1 VAQEHRV
8 LHYFVD
14 LISKGWLSKIWE
26 EFKHPELTNFDLDY
40 NPRTNSQV
48 ALLEEDGQLV
58 EFIVSFDEHL
68 KRLLEP
74 EFDRA
79 VTRFQE
85 DYMSHPETAPKVYLS
100 EIDQLKN
107 ALSGYGMD
115 EGREVVR
122 GYLDRLQKKIEHLLS
137 TDIEEDIEEGS

>member
-1 VAQEHRV
+1 MAQEHRV
-8 LHYFVD
+8 LHYFVG
-14 LISKGWLSKIWE
+14 LISKGWLSKKWE
-26 EFKHPELTNFDLDY
+26 DFKNPILQNIDY
-40 NPRTNSQV
+40 DPRTNSIV
-48 ALLEEDGQLV
+48 DKEGV
-58 EFIVSFDEHL
+58 IGVVSFDDHL
-68 KRLLEP
+68 KWLLGPRFDGAVARL
-74 EFDRA
+74 
-79 VTRFQE
+79 QE